1 MPQETQSKTDLC
13 GLLTGLV
20 LLVTLVARV
29 ESHCDSALL
38 ISWFISFNGLIF
50 NSSRPI
56 HSWFVWDGV
65 QMFAITC
72 FFFCCLEDKK
82 WELKRE
88 AAWTWTR
95 DLGIFVILYGWM
107 LQGWKLQ
114 LITMCESGDS
124 FQCFFFLLLKTWQK
138 LCAQSPAI
146 WVATEPMW
154 DSERRC
160 HVFHQIQV
168 CRLGTLKYR
177 L

>member
-38 ISWFISFNGLIF
+38 ISWFVSFNGLIF

-65 QMFAITC
+65 HMFAITC

-88 AAWTWTR
+88 AAWTWT
-95 DLGIFVILYGWM
+95 
-107 LQGWKLQ
+107 
-114 LITMCESGDS
+114 SDS
-124 FQCFFFLLLKTWQK
+124 
-138 LCAQSPAI
+138 S
-146 WVATEPMW
+146 
-154 DSERRC
+154 
-160 HVFHQIQV
+160 HVFACYCPPYLNYKIWSAFCFPFSSGLDATGLCTDCHLTLAERVFCI
-168 CRLGTLKYR
+168 LG
-177 L
+177 